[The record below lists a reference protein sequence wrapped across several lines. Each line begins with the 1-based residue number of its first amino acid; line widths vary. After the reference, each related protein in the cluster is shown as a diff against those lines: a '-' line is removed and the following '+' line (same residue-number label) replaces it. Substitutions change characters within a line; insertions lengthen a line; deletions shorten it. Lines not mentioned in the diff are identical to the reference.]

1 MIFRPAKIF
10 LAGLFSPNLI
20 ESIEML
26 RLLAPI
32 DVAGRWTVGQGN
44 GCLSKI
50 DNYALDM
57 LEKCATGVCR
67 AV

>member
-1 MIFRPAKIF
+1 
-10 LAGLFSPNLI
+10 
-20 ESIEML
+20 ML

-32 DVAGRWTVGQGN
+32 DVAGRWTVGQGS

>member
-1 MIFRPAKIF
+1 
-10 LAGLFSPNLI
+10 
-20 ESIEML
+20 ML

-32 DVAGRWTVGQGN
+32 DVAGRWTVGQES

-57 LEKCATGVCR
+57 LEKCATGV
-67 AV
+67 